1 MSTPENFLDAPI
13 PGQSLTAE
21 PKSRPWRR
29 PSSATNVDQAAA
41 IYAPMFADK
50 IVSKMLLE
58 QIQSGIPLTSLA
70 DLLITANTM
79 EGAHSL
85 DVGLLIAPVLVET
98 MVSMAEMADVEYV
111 IGNERNEDAPGTKMS
126 VVDEVLRNLKEEEDG
141 EKDDGPQQKPVEEE
155 EEMMQQQQQQETPPR
170 GLMAPRRAV

>member
-29 PSSATNVDQAAA
+29 PASATSVDQAAA

-50 IVSKMLLE
+50 TVSKMLLG
-58 QIQSGIPLTSLA
+58 QIQNGIPLTSLA

-79 EGAHSL
+79 EGTHSL
-85 DVGLLIAPVLVET
+85 DIGLLIAPVLVET

-111 IGNERNEDAPGTKMS
+111 IGNERSEDEPGTKTDI
-126 VVDEVLRNLKEEEDG
+126 VDEVLRSLKEEDG
-141 EKDDGPQQKPVEEE
+141 EEDDSPLQEAQQKPVEEE
-155 EEMMQQQQQQETPPR
+155 IQQQQQEAPPR
-170 GLMAPRRAV
+170 GLMAPRGVV